1 MVDNRLYTIKS
12 FIEEILGKEY
22 SIREY
27 RGISREYELTRI
39 AYSMKDDEVV
49 IADVENSVPRVYTG
63 IYSTREKLYR
73 VINAGS
79 DVEAYERILDA
90 VNNPLETRGEE
101 SFNDHY
107 RAVEWRLDNIPFIKY
122 YREDGGYYLTS
133 SIVVACLEDKCN
145 ASFHRIMYRDSRSA
159 TIRIVPRHLHRI
171 YTSYLEMDKD
181 TPVAILLGVHPIIEV
196 AAATSPP
203 FGVYELW
210 VANKL
215 LGKKIPVARTPL
227 YNIVVPVNASIV
239 IEGRITREFGWEGP
253 FVDILMIPDKKRKQ
267 PIIVVDR
274 IYVNK
279 SIEPMVHAIVP
290 GLNEHVFLM
299 GFPREA
305 MVWESVRRVADVEK
319 VRLTPASGG
328 WLHAIISIRKRSGG
342 EPKNVIM
349 AAFTG
354 HTSLKHVV
362 VVDSD
367 IDVDDLAEVE
377 WAIATR
383 VQGSRDI
390 VVIKSARGSTL
401 DPSGEDGLV
410 DKVGVDATIP
420 SGKPESLFKRARPP

>member
-1 MVDNRLYTIKS
+1 MVDNRLHTIKS
-12 FIEEILGKEY
+12 FIEGILGREY

-27 RGISREYELTRI
+27 RRVSREYELTRI
-39 AYSMKDDEVV
+39 AYSMGDNEVV
-49 IADVENSVPRVYTG
+49 VASIEGSVPRVYTG
-63 IYSTREKLYR
+63 IYSTREKLYHI
-73 VINAGS
+73 INAGS
-79 DVEAYERILDA
+79 DVEAYEKILDA
-90 VNNPLETRGEE
+90 VNNPLETEKEE

-107 RAVEWRLDNIPFIKY
+107 RVVEWSLDNIPFIKY

-145 ASFHRIMYRDSRSA
+145 ASFHRIMYRDSGSA
-159 TIRIVPRHLHRI
+159 TIRIVPRHLYRI
-171 YTSYLEMDKD
+171 YTSYSEMDND
-181 TPVAILLGVHPIIEV
+181 TPVAILLGVHPVIEL

-227 YNIVVPVNASIV
+227 YNILVPANASIV
-239 IEGRITREFGWEGP
+239 IEGRITRELDWEGP
-253 FVDILMIPDKKRKQ
+253 FVDILLIPDKKRKQ
-267 PIIVVDR
+267 PVIVVDK

-290 GLNEHVFLM
+290 GLKEHAFLM

-328 WLHAIISIRKRSGG
+328 WLHAIISIRKRSEG

-354 HTSLKHVV
+354 HPSLKHVV
-362 VVDSD
+362 VVDND

-420 SGKPESLFKRARPP
+420 FGKPESLFKRAKPP